1 MKSQHKRNKYN
12 LVICLLVA
20 IMLPIASFAQEVRE
34 KSESVMIYFKQGS
47 SIVDRN
53 YMENGKSLEHLAE
66 ILEAYVIAD
75 AKVKGRVCIN
85 ASASPEGSA
94 NLNKRLINARAK
106 AIADWIGKR
115 FNTSIGYE
123 IAFQGFDWVTLLKLV
138 EESSA
143 VPHKS
148 EVIDIIK
155 NTPEFVTRNGVLINE
170 RERLIERLHG
180 GESYRWLLKNI
191 YPRLRYSA
199 VESYVMYAVE
209 ITITTESPVKHSAE
223 GGSGVIAFEKNVT
236 DNYVPKAYAQDSWV
250 TDVKATESQIS
261 YVVEPNLV
269 AEARKSV
276 ITIEAYGTKHE
287 VVVEQ
292 EAAAPAVAVKS
303 ALPVAVGAEGG
314 SVTLAYETNVPNSTT
329 TPEVTTTAE
338 WISDIKCDEF
348 GEISFVAA
356 ENTSLEPRSA
366 ILKINY
372 MGTEQEVRVEQASA
386 DPQIIIT
393 SDNPVEMGAKGG
405 SAAVAYDINV
415 PDATLTSVST
425 DADWITS
432 IKASEDDV
440 TFKVRR
446 NRLDEP
452 RSASLLLESGNL
464 ASSVL
469 VNQALSECNL
479 PAYLSLQTNLLYD
492 LLITPN
498 IGVEFYLGK
507 NFSVDA
513 NWHYA
518 WWKNDNT
525 HFYWRTYGGDLAV
538 RWWFG
543 PSARLKPLTGHHV
556 GIYGQMITYD
566 FEFGRD
572 GILGDRWTYAA
583 GVEYGYSLPIA
594 ERLNLDFTLG
604 LGYLWGEFYEYKPID
619 GHYVWQATKHRRY
632 MGPTKC
638 EISLVWLLGC
648 DNYNR
653 GKR

>member
-1 MKSQHKRNKYN
+1 
-12 LVICLLVA
+12 
-20 IMLPIASFAQEVRE
+20 MLPITSFAQEVRE
-34 KSESVMIYFKQGS
+34 KSEGVMIYFKQGS
-47 SIVDRN
+47 SVIDRN
-53 YMENGKSLEHLAE
+53 FMDNGEKLDQLVE
-66 ILEAYVIAD
+66 ILEPYILTDV
-75 AKVKGRVCIN
+75 KSKGRVCIN
-85 ASASPEGSA
+85 SSVSPEGSA
-94 NLNKRLINARAK
+94 AINKRLVNARAK
-106 AIADWIGKR
+106 AISDWIGKR
-115 FNTSIGYE
+115 FGVSVGYE
-123 IAFQGFDWVTLLKLV
+123 IAFQGFDWDLLLTLV
-138 EESSA
+138 EESSEL
-143 VPHKS
+143 PHKS

-155 NTPEFVTRNGVLINE
+155 NTPEFVTRNGIVVNE
-170 RERLIERLHG
+170 RGRKIEQLHG

-191 YPRLRYSA
+191 YPRLRYA
-199 VESYVMYAVE
+199 GVETYVMYAVE
-209 ITITTESPVKHSAE
+209 LTITSPNPACHGAE
-223 GGSGVIAFEKNVT
+223 GGSAVITFKKNV
-236 DNYVPKAYAQDSWV
+236 DDKYVPVVSASESWV

-261 YVVEPNLV
+261 YTVEPNLV
-269 AEARKSV
+269 AQSRTSV
-276 ITIEAYGTKHE
+276 ITVEAYGTKHE

-292 EAAAPAVAVKS
+292 EAAAPAVAIKS

-314 SVTLAYETNVPNSTT
+314 GVTLAYETNVPNSTT
-329 TPEVTTTAE
+329 TPEVTTAAE
-338 WISDIKCDEF
+338 WISDIKCDEY

-366 ILKINY
+366 LLKINY
-372 MGTEQEVRVEQASA
+372 MGTEQEVCVEQASA

-393 SDNPVEMGAKGG
+393 SENPVEMGAEGG
-405 SAAVAYDINV
+405 SAAVAYDINL

-432 IKASEDDV
+432 IEASEDDV

-464 ASSVL
+464 VSSVL
-469 VNQALSECNL
+469 VNQAFSECNL
-479 PAYLSLQTNLLYD
+479 PVYLSLQTNLLYD

-498 IGVEFYLGK
+498 VGVEFYLGK

-525 HFYWRTYGGDLAV
+525 HFYWRTYGGDLAL

-543 PSARLKPLTGHHV
+543 RNARLKPLTGHHV

-572 GILGDRWTYAA
+572 GILGDRWSWAG

-604 LGYLWGEFYEYKPID
+604 FGYLWGEFYEYKPID

-653 GKR
+653 NRKRR

>member
-1 MKSQHKRNKYN
+1 
-12 LVICLLVA
+12 
-20 IMLPIASFAQEVRE
+20 MLPLLSFGQELRE
-34 KSESVMIYFKQGS
+34 ESESVIIYFKQGS
-47 SIVDRN
+47 SIVDKN

-66 ILEAYVIAD
+66 ILESYVIAD

-123 IAFQGFDWVTLLKLV
+123 IAFQGFDWETLLKLV

-250 TDVKATESQIS
+250 KDVQAASSQIS

-269 AEARKSV
+269 AEARKSL

-292 EAAAPAVAVKS
+292 EAAAPAVAIAK
-303 ALPVAVGAEGG
+303 LKPVAAEGG
-314 SVTLAYETNVPNSTT
+314 NVAMKYQSNVPNCTT
-329 TPEVTTTAE
+329 APEVTTTAE
-338 WISDIKCDEF
+338 WISDIKTDEY
-348 GEISFVAA
+348 GAISFVVA

-366 ILKINY
+366 VLKVNY
-372 MGTEQEVRVEQASA
+372 MGSEQEVVVEQEAA
-386 DPQIIIT
+386 EPQIIIT
-393 SDNPVEMGAKGG
+393 SDNPVEMEAKGG
-405 SAAVAYDINV
+405 KAAVTYTINLPEV
-415 PDATLTSVST
+415 DLTSVST
-425 DADWITS
+425 NADWITS
-432 IKASEDDV
+432 IRASEEDV
-440 TFKVRR
+440 TFKVHP
-446 NRLDEP
+446 NRLDQP
-452 RSASLLLESGNL
+452 RSATLLLGAGDLLSE
-464 ASSVL
+464 VV
-469 VNQALSECNL
+469 VNQALGQCRL
-479 PAYLSLQTNLLYD
+479 PIYMSLQTNLLYD

-507 NFSVDA
+507 KFSVDA

-543 PSARLKPLTGHHV
+543 RNARLKPLTGHHI
-556 GIYGQMITYD
+556 GLYGQMITYD
-566 FEFGRD
+566 FEFGHD

-583 GVEYGYSLPIA
+583 GLEYGYSLPIA
-594 ERLNLDFTLG
+594 HRLNLDFTLG
-604 LGYLWGEFYEYKPID
+604 FGYLWGEFYEYKPID